1 MRSPTVFV
9 VVLVVVVL
17 VLVMVVVVA
26 AAMQEPCGLVNVLRP
41 VTRGVSCAHAFCLM
55 KCCYWPPPCCC
66 PLPRCPACM
75 LVCCVC
81 G

>member
-26 AAMQEPCGLVNVLRP
+26 AAMQEPCSLVNVLRP
-41 VTRGVSCAHAFCLM
+41 VARGMSRAHVFCLM
-55 KCCYWPPPCCC
+55 NCCHWRP
-66 PLPRCPACM
+66 
-75 LVCCVC
+75 
-81 G
+81 